1 MVEVQKL
8 KNLNYDELI
17 TLALIEL
24 DQDLSEMFTDEIKIP
39 FNILRTLAKE
49 DKLSNDTKVY
59 LKVLFDK
66 IILTKTNLIS
76 KYVSLAEAD
85 GKKIYVIETPVEE
98 IPEPVVSKPIKKK
111 KEKVLPRRYGK
122 SAIDADIKKQGGKPT
137 NVQLTGLAINE
148 LKNITVVLS
157 GKIIN
162 DMLTDNP
169 KLSEEDYRGIRA
181 TITLL
186 KNRLK
191 TVLKKK

>member
-66 IILTKTNLIS
+66 
-76 KYVSLAEAD
+76 
-85 GKKIYVIETPVEE
+85 
-98 IPEPVVSKPIKKK
+98 
-111 KEKVLPRRYGK
+111 
-122 SAIDADIKKQGGKPT
+122 
-137 NVQLTGLAINE
+137 
-148 LKNITVVLS
+148 
-157 GKIIN
+157 
-162 DMLTDNP
+162 
-169 KLSEEDYRGIRA
+169 
-181 TITLL
+181 
-186 KNRLK
+186 
-191 TVLKKK
+191 